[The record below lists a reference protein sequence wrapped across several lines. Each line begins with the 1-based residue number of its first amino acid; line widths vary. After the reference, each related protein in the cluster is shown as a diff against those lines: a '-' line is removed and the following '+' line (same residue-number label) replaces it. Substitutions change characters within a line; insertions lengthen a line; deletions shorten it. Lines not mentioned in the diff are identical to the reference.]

1 MKPKVSIV
9 IPTYNYEQFL
19 IECLNSVIECS
30 MKNYEII
37 IVDDSSTDGSD
48 LILKKLKKKYNKFNF
63 FIRKKKPRDLSK
75 SCTFGFSKAKFN
87 MVMVMD
93 GDLQHRPEEINKLY
107 KKSQN
112 KNFDIVVGNRGLLE
126 RKNYGLGTIR
136 LISSVVLIF
145 TVNFLLGLKTK
156 DPMSGFFIFKKKI
169 YTNNK
174 NRLFNKGY
182 KILLDLIYSSKE
194 KLKIVDVYI
203 NFKNRSKGLSKM
215 STKIIYLLLI
225 LLLRNFLKK
234 IF

>member
-1 MKPKVSIV
+1 MNGLSIV
-9 IPTYNYEQFL
+9 IPVFNERKNLDQLLKRIVKNFK
-19 IECLNSVIECS
+19 I
-30 MKNYEII
+30 KNYEII
-37 IVDDSSTDGSD
+37 IVDDDSTDGSD
-48 LILKKLKKKYNKFNF
+48 LILKKLKKKYNKLNY

-75 SCTFGFSKAKFN
+75 SCTFGFLKAKFN

-107 KKSQN
+107 KKIKS
-112 KNFDIVVGNRGLLE
+112 KDFDIVVGNRGLLE
-126 RKNYGLGTIR
+126 RKNYGLSTIR
-136 LISSVVLIF
+136 LISSVILIF
-145 TVNFLLGLKTK
+145 AVNFLLGLKTK

-203 NFKNRSKGLSKM
+203 NFKNRADGLSKM
-215 STKIIYLLLI
+215 SLKIIYLLII